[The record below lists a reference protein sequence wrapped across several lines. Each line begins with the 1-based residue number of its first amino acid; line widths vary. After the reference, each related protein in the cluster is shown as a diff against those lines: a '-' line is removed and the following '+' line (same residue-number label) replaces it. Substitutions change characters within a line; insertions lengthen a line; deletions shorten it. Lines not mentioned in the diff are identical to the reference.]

1 MKDNKEQLTKYF
13 VDNLRLS
20 NTINKIKKNESKQ
33 FDMVTS
39 RFARGDTIFH

>member
-20 NTINKIKKNESKQ
+20 NTINKIKKTKVNNS
-33 FDMVTS
+33 
-39 RFARGDTIFH
+39 IW